1 MCLNL
6 YDYQSNTRRYREGL
20 MCLKNRVTTN
30 LKHTIDAQKPEA
42 KNINI
47 IRKRISQPQNGKGQ
61 GRNIKSMGK

>member
-1 MCLNL
+1 
-6 YDYQSNTRRYREGL
+6 

-47 IRKRISQPQNGKGQ
+47 IRKRIGQPQNGKGQ
-61 GRNIKSMGK
+61 GRNIKSMGNQGLK

>member
-1 MCLNL
+1 
-6 YDYQSNTRRYREGL
+6 

-61 GRNIKSMGK
+61 GRNIKSMGNQGLK